1 MTKQKTLTCFTLTTA
16 FLFVFIPAVNGQET
30 STPAI
35 TPEKR
40 ALISEFLDIIQT
52 RKVAMDVYRDMI
64 EQQRKITRDV
74 VTRSMENKPEFKELS
89 EENKEKVR
97 KEILANYESTDKRIY
112 EMLEARLDYPTLIEN
127 ISYQLYD
134 KYFSEQE
141 LKDLVGFYRSPA
153 GKKSIEVGP
162 KLFSESMELTRIS
175 ILPVMNEV
183 IDLMAK
189 EESERLSRELEAIKI
204 EQPAA
209 KPRPTRRGSGR
220 SRRP

>member
-1 MTKQKTLTCFTLTTA
+1 MTIQKTLTFFILTFA
-16 FLFVFIPAVNGQET
+16 FLFVFSPTVSGQET
-30 STPAI
+30 STPDI

-40 ALISEFLDIIQT
+40 ALIGEFLEITQT
-52 RKVAMDVYRDMI
+52 RKMAMDIYRDMI

-74 VTRSMENKPEFKELS
+74 IARSMETKPEFTELS
-89 EENKEKVR
+89 EEDRNKVR
-97 KEILANYESTDKRIY
+97 KEILENSERTDKRVY
-112 EMLEARLDYPTLIEN
+112 ELLEARLDFPALMEK

-134 KYFSEQE
+134 KYFTEQE

-175 ILPVMNEV
+175 ILPLMNEV
-183 IDLMAK
+183 IDIMAK
-189 EESERLSRELEAIKI
+189 EESERLSRELEAIKN

-209 KPRPTRRGSGR
+209 KPRSTRRR
-220 SRRP
+220 PVKSRRP